1 MSLGNR
7 IKMLRNELGYTQDD
21 LAKRLDVSVGAVSSY
36 ERDYRFPMSDILQKM
51 TDIFGVSYDYLLGR
65 SKKRNAEDE
74 SEKYEVPVFYV
85 VACGNPF
92 VADEDI
98 VDWEEIDPKLKSQ
111 GEHFGVKL
119 RGDSMLPDFKNGDLV
134 IVRK

>member
-1 MSLGNR
+1 MSLGTR

-65 SKKRNAEDE
+65 SKKRNA
-74 SEKYEVPVFYV
+74 
-85 VACGNPF
+85 
-92 VADEDI
+92 
-98 VDWEEIDPKLKSQ
+98 
-111 GEHFGVKL
+111 
-119 RGDSMLPDFKNGDLV
+119 
-134 IVRK
+134 